1 MEADDLYSFLADPEL
16 TELVEQAKV
25 TDDILDVIN
34 LSENQHSDMLAW
46 CLTPGEGHG
55 QGDSV
60 IKDFLEAAYRASDN
74 TIHDNR
80 KFFQK
85 WTPGRIRVSSFG
97 SAFVTREF
105 SVKIKDAD
113 RDEKRPGRIDLF
125 IVDPQNQLLIAIENK
140 VGAKLTES
148 QLEDY
153 RKAVNS
159 EIGGRPVFKDY
170 QFAYIVLDRE
180 LTWYTDEQ
188 IKELGKR
195 WIFLD
200 YTWLEA
206 SAQRAR
212 LHLAR
217 NNQAVQLLVA
227 YCQKQ
232 TDWESPAEARLS
244 ELVGEIASKHPKVI
258 AKLRE
263 LRGQGV
269 SKWTPKTLAGLSGEL
284 TLFQAQNSRLC
295 ALLMRSQGIAILQR
309 KISKTLALSSSDII
323 GGRTWLNFATPRMA
337 ELSADDNFWALSIN
351 IYRQPRSN
359 DDRPSYT
366 LRVIWCRW
374 AFDEAYGDVD
384 AVRLHLAKALPDL
397 KLFGSAGVR
406 RIVVK
411 RELDAD
417 AACRQGVELA
427 EQLSSSLV
435 SWRKLS
441 NSQLS

>member
-74 TIHDNR
+74 TIHDNK

-170 QFAYIVLDRE
+170 QFA
-180 LTWYTDEQ
+180 
-188 IKELGKR
+188 
-195 WIFLD
+195 
-200 YTWLEA
+200 
-206 SAQRAR
+206 
-212 LHLAR
+212 
-217 NNQAVQLLVA
+217 
-227 YCQKQ
+227 
-232 TDWESPAEARLS
+232 
-244 ELVGEIASKHPKVI
+244 
-258 AKLRE
+258 
-263 LRGQGV
+263 
-269 SKWTPKTLAGLSGEL
+269 
-284 TLFQAQNSRLC
+284 
-295 ALLMRSQGIAILQR
+295 
-309 KISKTLALSSSDII
+309 
-323 GGRTWLNFATPRMA
+323 
-337 ELSADDNFWALSIN
+337 
-351 IYRQPRSN
+351 
-359 DDRPSYT
+359 
-366 LRVIWCRW
+366 
-374 AFDEAYGDVD
+374 
-384 AVRLHLAKALPDL
+384 
-397 KLFGSAGVR
+397 
-406 RIVVK
+406 
-411 RELDAD
+411 
-417 AACRQGVELA
+417 
-427 EQLSSSLV
+427 
-435 SWRKLS
+435 
-441 NSQLS
+441 